1 MRYSRK
7 YLKYKNDPKR
17 LLVIIFNHKS
27 VADNVIECVSESVTG
42 IVTGSV
48 IVIAG

>member
-1 MRYSRK
+1 MKYLKK
-7 YLKYKNDPKR
+7 YLKYKNDLKR

-27 VADNVIECVSESVTG
+27 VPDNVIESVSESVTG